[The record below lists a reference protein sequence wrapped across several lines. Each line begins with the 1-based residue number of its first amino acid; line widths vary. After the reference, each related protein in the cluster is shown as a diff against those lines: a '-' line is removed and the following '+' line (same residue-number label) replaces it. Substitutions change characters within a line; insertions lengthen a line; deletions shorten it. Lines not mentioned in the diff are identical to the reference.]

1 MLKIF
6 FDADVLFSLSYTKNP
21 MSGTKRIILQ
31 GYLEKYSF
39 ITSAKVIEEARKNLS
54 SYNNPDYLERLG
66 EILEDFNFWV
76 IKILD
81 EKLIDLYKDI
91 IHEKD
96 THVLVG
102 AIQSNADYLLTF
114 NKKHFSTRR
123 FKKFNLKLQVVTPKE
138 FIKKVI
144 LTQTS

>member
-21 MSGTKRIILQ
+21 TSGARRIILQ

-39 ITSAKVIEEARKNLS
+39 ITSAGVIEETSKNLS
-54 SYNNPDYLERLG
+54 SYNNSDYLKRLG

-81 EKLIDLYKDI
+81 EKLVDLYKDI

-114 NKKHFSTRR
+114 NKKHFLTPR
-123 FKKFNLKLQVVTPKE
+123 FKKLNLKLQVVTPKE
-138 FIKKVI
+138 FIEKVI
-144 LTQTS
+144 LTQTL